1 MLSSSSQSDGGE
13 RNHAG
18 WKSSHHTYAVYTVR
32 MSQPNASAT
41 TDILGSAER
50 RAPAARLGVVVV
62 HDLVNA
68 IVTGSAAPGD
78 PLPPEG
84 ELVGAFG
91 VSRTVIRES
100 VKRLEEK
107 GMVTVA
113 QGRGTVVTQPSEW
126 NLLDRVV
133 LSTMIENDETLGILD
148 ELAQVRG
155 DLESSMTAAAAAVR
169 SEDDVVALGAA
180 LQAQR
185 DALDDLDDFQS
196 LDRRF
201 HDLIMTTSGNRLA
214 ESIAHTLVQ
223 RASEHH
229 RFHGEP
235 GPEGLALTL
244 VEHQRVLDAVTAAD
258 PTAAATAMRDH
269 IAASWARRRLPR

>member
-1 MLSSSSQSDGGE
+1 MTLSSSPAPG
-13 RNHAG
+13 
-18 WKSSHHTYAVYTVR
+18 
-32 MSQPNASAT
+32 
-41 TDILGSAER
+41 ILSTGAR

-62 HDLVNA
+62 HELVTA
-68 IVTGSAAPGD
+68 IVTGTVKPGE

-84 ELVGAFG
+84 ELVSSFG

-113 QGRGTVVTQPSEW
+113 QGRGTIVTPPSDW

-133 LSTMIENDETLGILD
+133 IGAMIENDETLGILD

-155 DLESSMTAAAAAVR
+155 DLESSMTAAAASRRTA
-169 SEDDVVALGAA
+169 DDIEALRTA
-180 LQAQR
+180 LQVQR
-185 DALDDLDDFQS
+185 DAWGDLDAFQE
-196 LDRRF
+196 LDRAF
-201 HDLIMTTSGNRLA
+201 HDVIMQVSGSRLA

-223 RASEHH
+223 RASEYA

-235 GPEGLALTL
+235 SSEALSLTL
-244 VEHQRVLDAVTAAD
+244 VEHQAILDAVVDGHAE
-258 PTAAATAMRDH
+258 AAAAAMREH
-269 IAASWARRRLPR
+269 IALAWERRRLPR

>member
-1 MLSSSSQSDGGE
+1 MTLSSTPSRSGI
-13 RNHAG
+13 
-18 WKSSHHTYAVYTVR
+18 
-32 MSQPNASAT
+32 PAS
-41 TDILGSAER
+41 GER
-50 RAPAARLGVVVV
+50 RAPATRLGVAVV
-62 HDLVNA
+62 HDLVTA
-68 IVTGSAAPGD
+68 IVTGSVKPGD

-84 ELVGAFG
+84 ELVNAFG

-133 LSTMIENDETLGILD
+133 ISSMIENDETLGILD

-155 DLESSMTAAAAAVR
+155 DLESSMTAEAAR
-169 SEDDVVALGAA
+169 RRTDDDIVALREA
-180 LQAQR
+180 LQVQR
-185 DALDDLDDFQS
+185 DALGDLDAFQA
-196 LDRRF
+196 LDRAF
-201 HDLIMTTSGNRLA
+201 HDAIMETSGSRLA

-223 RASEHH
+223 RASEYA

-235 GPEGLALTL
+235 GPEALALTL
-244 VEHQRVLDAVTAAD
+244 VEHQRVLDAVVAGDAEV
-258 PTAAATAMRDH
+258 AGAVMREH
-269 IAASWARRRLPR
+269 IALSWERRRLPR

>member
-1 MLSSSSQSDGGE
+1 MTLSSTPATGLFAGGE
-13 RNHAG
+13 
-18 WKSSHHTYAVYTVR
+18 K
-32 MSQPNASAT
+32 
-41 TDILGSAER
+41 
-50 RAPAARLGVVVV
+50 RAPATRLGVAVV
-62 HDLVNA
+62 HDLVAA
-68 IVTGSAAPGD
+68 IVTGSVKPGD

-84 ELVGAFG
+84 ELVSAFG

-133 LSTMIENDETLGILD
+133 ISTMIENDETLGILD

-155 DLESSMTAAAAAVR
+155 DLESTMTAAAARRRTDADI
-169 SEDDVVALGAA
+169 EALKTA
-180 LQAQR
+180 LQVQR
-185 DALDDLDDFQS
+185 DAIADIEAFQA
-196 LDRRF
+196 LDRAF
-201 HDLIMTTSGNRLA
+201 HSCIMETSGSRLA

-223 RASEHH
+223 RASEYA

-235 GPEGLALTL
+235 GPEALALTL
-244 VEHQRVLDAVTAAD
+244 VEHQQVLDAIVAGDAE
-258 PTAAATAMRDH
+258 AAAVLMREH
-269 IAASWARRRLPR
+269 IASSWERRRLPR

>member
-1 MLSSSSQSDGGE
+1 MWLMTLSS
-13 RNHAG
+13 
-18 WKSSHHTYAVYTVR
+18 
-32 MSQPNASAT
+32 PPAT
-41 TDILGSAER
+41 TGILATGER

-62 HDLVNA
+62 HDLVTA
-68 IVTGSAAPGD
+68 IVTGSVKPGE

-84 ELVGAFG
+84 ELVATFG

-133 LSTMIENDETLGILD
+133 ISSMIENDETLGILD

-155 DLESSMTAAAAAVR
+155 DLESSMTAAAAVR
-169 SEDDVVALGAA
+169 RTEEELVTLRAA

-185 DALDDLDDFQS
+185 DAIADLDAFQE
-196 LDRRF
+196 LDRAF
-201 HDLIMTTSGNRLA
+201 HARIMECSGSRLA

-223 RASEHH
+223 RASEYA

-244 VEHQRVLDAVTAAD
+244 VEHQEVLDAVAAGD
-258 PTAAATAMRDH
+258 AEAAATTMRDH
-269 IAASWARRRLPR
+269 IARSWERRRLPR

>member
-1 MLSSSSQSDGGE
+1 MTLTSDPETSGFLGG
-13 RNHAG
+13 G
-18 WKSSHHTYAVYTVR
+18 QK
-32 MSQPNASAT
+32 
-41 TDILGSAER
+41 

-62 HDLVNA
+62 HDLVTA
-68 IVTGSAAPGD
+68 IVTGSVKPGE

-84 ELVGAFG
+84 ELVSAFG

-155 DLESSMTAAAAAVR
+155 DLESSMTATAAQR
-169 SEDDVVALGAA
+169 RTDDDLAA
-180 LQAQR
+180 LRTALQVQR
-185 DALDDLDDFQS
+185 DAIDDLDAFQE

-201 HDLIMTTSGNRLA
+201 HARIMQTSGSRLS

-223 RASEHH
+223 RASEYA
-229 RFHGEP
+229 RFHGHP
-235 GPEGLALTL
+235 GQEGLELTL
-244 VEHQRVLDAVTAAD
+244 VEHQEVLDAVVAGDAR
-258 PTAAATAMRDH
+258 AAATAMREH
-269 IAASWARRRLPR
+269 IAKSWERRRLPR

>member
-1 MLSSSSQSDGGE
+1 MTLS
-13 RNHAG
+13 
-18 WKSSHHTYAVYTVR
+18 TT
-32 MSQPNASAT
+32 PAT
-41 TDILGSAER
+41 TGILGGSER
-50 RAPAARLGVVVV
+50 RAPATRLGVAVV
-62 HDLVNA
+62 HDLVTA
-68 IVTGSAAPGD
+68 IVTGSVKPGD

-84 ELVGAFG
+84 ELVAAFG

-133 LSTMIENDETLGILD
+133 ISTMIENDETLGILD

-155 DLESSMTAAAAAVR
+155 DLESSMTAEAAR
-169 SEDDVVALGAA
+169 RRTDDDIVALREA
-180 LQAQR
+180 LQVQR
-185 DALDDLDDFQS
+185 DAYGDLDAFQA
-196 LDRRF
+196 LDRAF
-201 HDLIMTTSGNRLA
+201 HDVIMATSGSRLA

-223 RASEHH
+223 RASEYA

-235 GPEGLALTL
+235 SPEALQLTL
-244 VEHQRVLDAVTAAD
+244 VEHQQVLDAVVAGD
-258 PTAAATAMRDH
+258 AAAAGSAMREH
-269 IAASWARRRLPR
+269 IAQSWERRRLPR

>member
-1 MLSSSSQSDGGE
+1 MSLASSPVASGILVSGE
-13 RNHAG
+13 
-18 WKSSHHTYAVYTVR
+18 K
-32 MSQPNASAT
+32 
-41 TDILGSAER
+41 
-50 RAPAARLGVVVV
+50 RAPAARLGVAVV
-62 HDLVNA
+62 HDLVTA
-68 IVTGSAAPGD
+68 VVTGAVKPGE

-84 ELVGAFG
+84 ELVSSFG

-113 QGRGTVVTQPSEW
+113 QGRGTVVTPPSEW

-133 LSTMIENDETLGILD
+133 ISTMIEHDETLGILD

-155 DLESSMTAAAAAVR
+155 DLESSMTAEAARRRTA
-169 SEDDVVALGAA
+169 DDIEALITA
-180 LQAQR
+180 LQVQR
-185 DALDDLDDFQS
+185 DAIGDLDTFQD

-201 HDLIMTTSGNRLA
+201 HDVIMKTSGSRLA

-223 RASEHH
+223 RASEYA

-244 VEHQRVLDAVTAAD
+244 VEHQQVLDAVVAGDADTAA
-258 PTAAATAMRDH
+258 TVMREH
-269 IAASWARRRLPR
+269 IALAWERRRLPR

>member
-1 MLSSSSQSDGGE
+1 MTLSSTPS
-13 RNHAG
+13 RAG
-18 WKSSHHTYAVYTVR
+18 IPVS
-32 MSQPNASAT
+32 
-41 TDILGSAER
+41 GER
-50 RAPAARLGVVVV
+50 RAPATRLGVAVV
-62 HDLVNA
+62 HDLVTA
-68 IVTGSAAPGD
+68 IVTGSVKPGD

-84 ELVGAFG
+84 ELVNAFG

-133 LSTMIENDETLGILD
+133 ISSMIENDETLGILD

-155 DLESSMTAAAAAVR
+155 DLESSMTAEAAR
-169 SEDDVVALGAA
+169 RRTDDDIAA
-180 LQAQR
+180 LREALQVQR
-185 DALDDLDDFQS
+185 DALGDLDAFQA
-196 LDRRF
+196 LDRAF
-201 HDLIMTTSGNRLA
+201 HDAIMETSGSRLA

-223 RASEHH
+223 RASEYA

-235 GPEGLALTL
+235 GPEALALTL
-244 VEHQRVLDAVTAAD
+244 VEHQRVLDAVVAGDAEV
-258 PTAAATAMRDH
+258 AGSVMREH
-269 IAASWARRRLPR
+269 IALSWERRRLPR